1 MKKIILI
8 LIALTL
14 TGCHFRERSVVYE
27 PAYTKTVVV
36 ETATPAPAP
45 SHGHSHG
52 STVVVEQSSS
62 YDSISMHCAV
72 TVEPFYEDPYQCF
85 YYHTHTECDWYVG
98 YGCYEVW
105 VWDEYSCEWYYSFD
119 YCV

>member
-36 ETATPAPAP
+36 ETPTPAPAP

-52 STVVVEQSSS
+52 TTTVVVEQPDPYVHAIQCPAS
-62 YDSISMHCAV
+62 HP
-72 TVEPFYEDPYQCF
+72 PFYEDPYQCF
-85 YYHTHTECDWYVG
+85 YYSTHTECDWYVG
-98 YGCYEVW
+98 WGCYEVW
-105 VWDEYSCEWYYSFD
+105 TWDEYTCEWYYSFD
-119 YCV
+119 YCI

>member
-36 ETATPAPAP
+36 ETATPAP

-52 STVVVEQSSS
+52 TTTVVVEQPDPYVHAIQCGAWSGSP
-62 YDSISMHCAV
+62 
-72 TVEPFYEDPYQCF
+72 PFYEDPYQCF
-85 YYHTHTECDWYVG
+85 YYSTHTECDWYVG
-98 YGCYEVW
+98 WGCYEVW
-105 VWDEYSCEWYYSFD
+105 IWDEYTCDWYYSFD